1 MVHGDIVKFGR
12 VRFYIK
18 KLVIVKGSKAQDPTQ
33 KTLMKIDRLSSVE
46 NKIAETQQISL
57 SRRSSEIDFN

>member
-1 MVHGDIVKFGR
+1 MVQGDIVKFGR